1 MTDTATLR
9 SADRNARLAALT
21 LALCLPSDVLLYLLL
36 PMHPEAFG
44 ITLAEAGILLAANR
58 LVRIFGYRQV
68 LRFYSR
74 FGDRRTLTIAAVAAM
89 GCAVGNS
96 TLSGFAALLGLR
108 LVWGLCFAALNLSTQ
123 VLATAHAEGAAKR
136 SGRSRAFIAIG
147 PMLALP
153 LGALLSEAC
162 GPRSVFMVL
171 TFSCLAGAVIAR
183 RLPAAPHALG
193 GGRRKLRLPD
203 SVALWSFIEGVA
215 LDGLFIFGLSLQA
228 QNLLGGDALI
238 VAGLL
243 MGLRYLSEMLLSPL
257 GGHAAQRYGASA
269 MLLLFS
275 VLSALALAAFGS
287 LWVVAGAAGVLVLRA
302 LQLPLVTT
310 LVAERNPGH
319 ARVQALASNAVW
331 RDIGAGLGP
340 MLAGWLLP
348 VASAPWVFSLAGLAI
363 VASAVG
369 CWARSAVAEGDSAQ
383 G

>member
-21 LALCLPSDVLLYLLL
+21 LAFCLPSDVLLYLLL

-68 LRFYSR
+68 LHFYSR
-74 FGDRRTLTIAAVAAM
+74 FGDRRTLTLAALAAM
-89 GCAVGNS
+89 CCAVGNS

-123 VLATAHAEGAAKR
+123 VLATAQAEGAAKR

-183 RLPAAPHALG
+183 RLPTAPHALAG
-193 GGRRKLRLPD
+193 GPRKLRLPD

-257 GGHAAQRYGASA
+257 GGHAAQHYGASA

-369 CWARSAVAEGDSAQ
+369 CWARRSVGEPR
-383 G
+383 